1 MSGRDI
7 AFAAFTDRG
16 AALAERLRQELG
28 GTLTRIGAGQGI
40 SLGNWTRDA
49 FQTGC
54 RALVFVGAVGIAV
67 RAIAP
72 CLQSKAVDP
81 AVVAVDEGGRYA
93 VPVASGHL
101 GGANDLARE
110 IARIC
115 GSEAVITTATDLRHA
130 FAVDEWARR
139 QGCVV
144 TEPGKIKEIS
154 SRALRGESIRV
165 FSRWPVSGTP
175 PEGVLLTG
183 EEGCHVRV
191 DVGRGDG
198 RALSLVPRVA
208 VLGVGCRRGT
218 SRETLEAVFSAL
230 CRETGL
236 WPEAVVLAA
245 TIDLK
250 AAEPGLLTFCAS
262 RGWPLAAYSTSQL
275 MAVEGTF
282 TASEFVRRVTGTD
295 NVCERSAA
303 LAAGGAIWTGKH
315 AGDGITMAVALRPVS
330 LDWRWTNA

>member
-1 MSGRDI
+1 MW
-7 AFAAFTDRG
+7 
-16 AALAERLRQELG
+16 
-28 GTLTRIGAGQGI
+28 AG
-40 SLGNWTRDA
+40 
-49 FQTGC
+49 
-54 RALVFVGAVGIAV
+54 
-67 RAIAP
+67 
-72 CLQSKAVDP
+72 
-81 AVVAVDEGGRYA
+81 E
-93 VPVASGHL
+93 
-101 GGANDLARE
+101 
-110 IARIC
+110 
-115 GSEAVITTATDLRHA
+115 
-130 FAVDEWARR
+130 
-139 QGCVV
+139 
-144 TEPGKIKEIS
+144 
-154 SRALRGESIRV
+154 
-165 FSRWPVSGTP
+165 
-175 PEGVLLTG
+175 
-183 EEGCHVRV
+183 
-191 DVGRGDG
+191 
-198 RALSLVPRVA
+198 VA